1 MNILYFLPSKQTFF
15 LLPYSVTF
23 YKHSSRFPPSLCD
36 NRTRLQAPAQ
46 LWKEVTANKLTL
58 CFIGLTSQQTLS
70 RHAALA
76 VSLTPVCLN
85 IKQPPRPSPSL
96 SYYCRCMAKGGGGQ
110 ESTFTQRLQRIWL
123 WTIDCTWLTEAGL
136 SNQRAWILIFIIC
149 LATQST

>member
-23 YKHSSRFPPSLCD
+23 YKHCSRFPPSLCD

-85 IKQPPRPSPSL
+85 ISSRLPRSVIIVV
-96 SYYCRCMAKGGGGQ
+96 A
-110 ESTFTQRLQRIWL
+110 W
-123 WTIDCTWLTEAGL
+123 
-136 SNQRAWILIFIIC
+136 QRAGADRRAHSHKGCREYGFEPLIAHDWLKQDYRIREREYEH
-149 LATQST
+149 SSSV